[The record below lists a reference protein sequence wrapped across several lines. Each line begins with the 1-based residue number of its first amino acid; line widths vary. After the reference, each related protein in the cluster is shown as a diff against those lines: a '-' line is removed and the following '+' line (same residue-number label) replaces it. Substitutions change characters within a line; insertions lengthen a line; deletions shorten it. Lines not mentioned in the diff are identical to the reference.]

1 MGRVAK
7 TLQKVICLLA
17 LCGMLGQASAYNFKT
32 PYSHYSA
39 REDLRVVLANFARA
53 QGLSARISDLVTGV
67 ISGSFDNIDPNL
79 FLEGLEA
86 AYGVKYYV
94 LNGNLYFYDASEE
107 IRTIFRPSSSS
118 SKNLRQ
124 KLRGSQLMSSDLPL
138 EVDRN
143 GLLVLVGPVN
153 YVNGLVSVAKEFDRS
168 EEYQVIMRVFKL
180 KHAKAQD
187 TRFDNLDAVVVVPG
201 IASILQRMTG
211 SGAIDQVGGFSVT
224 AKSPAQ
230 TSLRGSGMAALAGGN
245 SSSGSG
251 ATAWAAGERA
261 VVPMDAMAMSDVS
274 GDSDFHATFSPQ
286 IMADARLNAVVIQ
299 DYKFRMPYY
308 QQVITELDVPLRLV
322 ELHAAIV
329 DIDVDAEKSLGIDWR
344 GSHVSG
350 NWGGEFGVGNLQWD
364 GKFPATGNGS
374 NSSSNNGGGVFST
387 IFQTNH
393 TSFMAQVNML
403 EDANKAKTLGKPSV
417 LTLDNIEAVLENTIT
432 RYVPISGK
440 DSSDLFKVES
450 GTVLR
455 VTPHIVEPQTV
466 GEERLISMVISI
478 QSNQESVGNEDYY
491 TTSAGNIT
499 VPPIKQTRINT
510 QALVKEGQSL
520 LLGGYYVQYA
530 TDGDNGVPGLKDMPI
545 AGGLFGSE
553 SHNSYTRERLL
564 LITPRIV
571 SLDDINVPRQVN
583 ELNFDRL
590 ATQADYNNVPRV
602 KTEESSGCSSNRN
615 APTQAATT
623 TANNASSATA
633 ITTTTSA
640 TSTTTVASGSGGAIS
655 AAGGASLVPDAN
667 N

>member
-1 MGRVAK
+1 MVRVVK
-7 TLQKVICLLA
+7 TLQKVIFWIVLLV
-17 LCGMLGQASAYNFKT
+17 LLGSANAYNFKT
-32 PYSHYSA
+32 PYSHYSS
-39 REDLRVVLANFARA
+39 REDLRVVLANFAHS
-53 QGLSARISDLVTGV
+53 QGLSARISDQVTGV

-94 LNGNLYFYDASEE
+94 LNGNLHFYDNSEE
-107 IRTIFRPSSSS
+107 TSIIFRPSSSS
-118 SKNLRQ
+118 AKNIRQ

-143 GLLVLVGPVN
+143 GLLVLVGPAN
-153 YVNGLVSVAKEFDRS
+153 YVNGLISVAKEFDHN

-211 SGAIDQVGGFSVT
+211 SGAIDQVGGFSFT
-224 AKSPAQ
+224 AKNPAQ
-230 TSLRGSGMAALAGGN
+230 ASLRGSGLASIAGGGEGRV
-245 SSSGSG
+245 SG
-251 ATAWAAGERA
+251 TADERS
-261 VVPMDAMAMSDVS
+261 VVPMDAIAMNDVS
-274 GDSDFHATFSPQ
+274 GDSDFRATFSPK

-299 DYKFRMPYY
+299 DYKFRMSYY
-308 QQVITELDVPLRLV
+308 QQVISELDVPLRLV

-329 DIDVDAEKSLGIDWR
+329 DIDVDAAQSLGIDWR

-350 NWGGEFGVGNLQWD
+350 NFGGEFGVGNLQWD
-364 GKFPATGNGS
+364 GKFPAQGSGGN
-374 NSSSNNGGGVFST
+374 SNNAVGGVFST

-417 LTLDNIEAVLENTIT
+417 LTLDNIEAVLEDTTT

-478 QSNQESVGNEDYY
+478 QSNQESIGNEDYY
-491 TTSAGNIT
+491 TTTTGNIT

-530 TDGDNGVPGLKDMPI
+530 AEGDNGVPNLKDMPI

-553 SHNSYTRERLL
+553 SNSSYTRERLL

-571 SLDDINVPRQVN
+571 SLDEINVPKQVN

-590 ATQADYNNVPRV
+590 ATQADYNNMPRL

-615 APTQAATT
+615 APTQAVILPVNATKSNSVA
-623 TANNASSATA
+623 AN
-633 ITTTTSA
+633 
-640 TSTTTVASGSGGAIS
+640 AIS
-655 AAGGASLVPDAN
+655 VSKGANGAMASLLSDAN